1 MFDTLERNFI
11 CLGFLPLM
19 GDTMNKSKV
28 LIGRIRP
35 GIESFQEFI
44 GQGGWKFKVYRE
56 SVSGTE
62 DYTFNLYQH

>member
-1 MFDTLERNFI
+1 
-11 CLGFLPLM
+11 M